1 MLAKQNVQTA
11 NKQVQ
16 QATTQTRVLTEKVIK
31 YETHIKTLEK
41 INDAKTAK
49 AVTETRR
56 AVPDNLHDLCT
67 YTTLHIRD
75 GDADWRE
82 SSTDVGDRP
91 TETN

>member
-1 MLAKQNVQTA
+1 M
-11 NKQVQ
+11 
-16 QATTQTRVLTEKVIK
+16 TQTRVLTEKVIK
-31 YETHIKTLEK
+31 YETHIKTLEVA
-41 INDAKTAK
+41 NDAKTAK
-49 AVTETRR
+49 AVTEARR

-67 YTTLHIRD
+67 YTNMLIRD